1 MQTANRN
8 FELVKNAGRK
18 NELVLLASGNRYLLS
33 LLKLECR
40 KHANSKD
47 SFAIRPQLVHIMC
60 SKTNKKGKNNGQEIS

>member
-33 LLKLECR
+33 LLKQECR
-40 KHANSKD
+40 KHAVNKD
-47 SFAIRPQLVHIMC
+47 SYAVRPQLVHLVC
-60 SKTNKKGKNNGQEIS
+60 GKENRKG